1 MKWSD
6 VQVRSMP
13 KTILNYH
20 DLSNWVS
27 FLTKTKQD
35 NDVTN
40 RIGLVYIETEI
51 ELSGPI
57 YRYGLWWKWDNIT
70 V

>member
-1 MKWSD
+1 
-6 VQVRSMP
+6 MP

-57 YRYGLWWKWDNIT
+57 YRYGL
-70 V
+70 